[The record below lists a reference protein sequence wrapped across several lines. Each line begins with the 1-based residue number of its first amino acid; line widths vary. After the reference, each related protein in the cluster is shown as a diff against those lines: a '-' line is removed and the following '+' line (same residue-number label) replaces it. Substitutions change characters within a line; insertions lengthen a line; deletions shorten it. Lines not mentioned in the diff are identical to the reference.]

1 MWRKLRLPAIAVL
14 LLTFAGCSGMKPEDF
29 AGREP
34 RLEPER
40 YFLGTTRA
48 FGLFHDRFGNLR
60 RQFTVEIEGRIEEG
74 VLVLDERFRYDDGE
88 TGRRVWRIRRL
99 DDHTYEGTADD
110 VVGTARGRAFGN
122 AMNWSYQVDLPVGD
136 GTWRVTFD
144 DWMFL
149 LSEDV
154 LLNRAA
160 VSKFGLRI
168 GEVTLA
174 FVKEPAPTLP
184 PPASRQPAAAAP

>member
-1 MWRKLRLPAIAVL
+1 
-14 LLTFAGCSGMKPEDF
+14 MKPEDF

-48 FGLFHDRFGNLR
+48 FGLFHDRFGHLR
-60 RQFTVEIEGRIEEG
+60 RQFTVEIEGRIEDG
-74 VLVLDERFRYDDGE
+74 VLVLDERFLYDDGE
-88 TGRRVWRIRRL
+88 TDRRVWRIRRL

-110 VVGTARGRAFGN
+110 VIGTARGRAFGN
-122 AMNWSYQVDLPVGD
+122 AMNWSYRVDLPVGEA
-136 GTWRVTFD
+136 TWRVTFD

-149 LSEDV
+149 MSDGV
-154 LLNRAA
+154 LLNRAE
-160 VSKFGLRI
+160 VSKFGIRL

-174 FVKEPAPTLP
+174 FVKEPATTP
-184 PPASRQPAAAAP
+184 PVPASHRPAAAVP